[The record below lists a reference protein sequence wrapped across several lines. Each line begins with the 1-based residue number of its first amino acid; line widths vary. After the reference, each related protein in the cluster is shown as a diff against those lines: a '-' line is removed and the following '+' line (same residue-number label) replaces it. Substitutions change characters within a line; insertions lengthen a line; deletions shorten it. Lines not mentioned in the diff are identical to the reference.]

1 MKLEIKKKLENMIA
15 CGYPIFIIAGT
26 VAFPAEADEFFTP
39 EELDEAEAFILAER
53 LQEKTA

>member
-1 MKLEIKKKLENMIA
+1 MKPATKKKLDNMIA

-39 EELDEAEAFILAER
+39 AELEEVEAFIRAER
-53 LQEKTA
+53 LQEETA